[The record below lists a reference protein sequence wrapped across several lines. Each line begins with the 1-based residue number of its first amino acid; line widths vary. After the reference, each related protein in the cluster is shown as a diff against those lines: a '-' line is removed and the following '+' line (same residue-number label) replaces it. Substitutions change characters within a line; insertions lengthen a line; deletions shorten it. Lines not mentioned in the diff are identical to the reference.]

1 MAYAQQISQFVDE
14 QLPGFV
20 QDEAPLFADFLQA
33 YYEYIEQSGQAL
45 GTLRT
50 LTQNQDIDQASDEF
64 VQYFFDEVVRDIP
77 PDVRGDKR
85 ILAKNIKDLYRA
97 KGSQNAYKFLFRLLF
112 DTDVEF
118 SYPGDKIL
126 RASDG
131 RFDQKT
137 TLRCVLDLAGNPID
151 ALGGEIIVGAGG
163 GRARVDSIVTT
174 IEGGLTIRTLNLFEV
189 EGEFFDG
196 EVISVINSD
205 ITGTVN
211 ATIGPL
217 RSLTV
222 IDGGA
227 RHVSGDLVSIVST
240 QGTGANGTA
249 RVLSTVGDSAVDFR
263 IVDGGS
269 GYRANVIYSTTEGG
283 GSSLTPAISGGSGQG
298 ASFRV
303 KTLSNTETI
312 SLNTDVIN
320 LMRNVSIG
328 SDPFNSDPFIDA
340 NVNATLASSNVD
352 TTLTTALSF
361 NTAAEIGTIAELEL
375 INPGFG
381 YALLPTANV
390 VDTGVIELLGEL
402 DDGSGG
408 IKGQNAVIV
417 ANNLFGAASSLEVVQ
432 RGFRYNKNNTVAFRN
447 LTSSNTFNGTASL
460 VPTGV
465 ANTVGVYSDNN
476 RGILG
481 GDNVLQDN
489 FYYQEYSYVLRSRI
503 GQDLYKSVV
512 DKLLHPSGTIL
523 FTDQIIEI
531 TIEQTVPSVVTVES
545 EFEIEFTPPLQIQ
558 TTVVTVQEA
567 EIVRRQDLQLD
578 VAETPVVT
586 AGPVVVSFRLED
598 VGGIASTVVVTD
610 ATTIGAP
617 TEPEIVISIEDVTI
631 APTTAFGTSQLDI
644 TIEDVGAIASTVV
657 FGGDNELVISI
668 EDASAIA
675 STVAFGTP
683 QIDISIEDVTIA
695 PTTTFA
701 TADTIEPM
709 ADVELN
715 ANPFNTDGDIG
726 SVTTELGTANV
737 DTTLVT
743 ALGGGII
750 ITQ

>member
-50 LTQNQDIDQASDEF
+50 LTQNQDIDQASDDF
-64 VQYFFDEVVRDIP
+64 VQFFFNEVIKEIP
-77 PDVRGDKR
+77 PNVRGDKA

-131 RFDQKT
+131 RFNKET
-137 TLRCVLDLAGNPID
+137 TLRAVLELNGNSLD
-151 ALGGEIIVGAGG
+151 SLGGETVVGNQGA
-163 GRARVDSIVTT
+163 RARVDSITTT
-174 IEGGLTIRTLNLFEV
+174 IESGLTIRTLKLSEV

-196 EVISVINSD
+196 ETFSVINST

-227 RHVSGDLVSIVST
+227 RHLQGDIVNVVST
-240 QGTGANGTA
+240 QGTGASGTA
-249 RVLSTVGDSAVDFR
+249 RVVSTVGDSAVDFR
-263 IVDGGS
+263 IVNGGS

-283 GSSLTPAISGGSGQG
+283 GSTLTPGISGGSGQG

-303 KTLSNTETI
+303 KTISSVETV
-312 SLNTDVIN
+312 SLNTDTIEG
-320 LMRNVSIG
+320 MRNVRLT
-328 SDPFNSDPFIDA
+328 SDPFSADPFIDNTVATTLASA
-340 NVNATLASSNVD
+340 NVN

-361 NTAAEIGTIAELEL
+361 NTSAQVGTISEIELV
-375 INPGFG
+375 NPGTG
-381 YALLPTANV
+381 YSTIPTVNAI
-390 VDTGVIELLGEL
+390 DTGVIEILGEL
-402 DDGSGG
+402 SDGSGG

-417 ANNLFGAASSLEVVQ
+417 ANNLFGTISELEVVNQ
-432 RGFRYNKNNTVAFRN
+432 GVRYNKNNTVSIRN
-447 LTSSNTFNGTASL
+447 ITSSNTFNGVASL

-465 ANTVGVYSDNN
+465 ANTVGVYADNN

-489 FYYQEYSYVLRSRI
+489 YYYQEYSYVLQSRI
-503 GQDLYKSVV
+503 GQDLYRAVV
-512 DKLLHPSGTIL
+512 EKLLHPSGTIL
-523 FTDQIIEI
+523 FSNQIIEI
-531 TIEQTVPSVVTVES
+531 EIQQEIPTVVEVKS
-545 EFEIEFTPPLQIQ
+545 APIEIEFVPPTLIQ
-558 TTVVTVQEA
+558 TNLVEMVEA
-567 EIVRRQDLQLD
+567 DVVRRQELQLN
-578 VAETPVVT
+578 VAETVVVT
-586 AGPVVVSFRLED
+586 AGPVVVSFRID
-598 VGGIASTVVVTD
+598 PVG
-610 ATTIGAP
+610 
-617 TEPEIVISIEDVTI
+617 TI
-631 APTTAFGTSQLDI
+631 APTTVVTSPEIVLTIGNVGGITSTTAFT
-644 TIEDVGAIASTVV
+644 
-657 FGGDNELVISI
+657 
-668 EDASAIA
+668 
-675 STVAFGTP
+675 TP
-683 QIDISIEDVTIA
+683 
-695 PTTTFA
+695 
-701 TADTIEPM
+701 DTIQPM
-709 ADVELN
+709 ADVNLN
-715 ANPFNTDGDIG
+715 ANPFSSDGDIG
-726 SVTTELGTANV
+726 SVTTELSSANV
-737 DTTLVT
+737 DTTLIT

>member
-1 MAYAQQISQFVDE
+1 MAYARQISQFVDE
-14 QLPGFV
+14 QLPGFI

-33 YYEYIEQSGQAL
+33 YYEYVEQSGQAL

-50 LTQNQDIDQASDEF
+50 LTQNQDIDQAADEF
-64 VQYFFDEVVRDIP
+64 VQYFFDEVVKDIP
-77 PDVRGDKR
+77 PDVRGDKA

-97 KGSQNAYKFLFRLLF
+97 KGSQNAYKFLFRLLY

-118 SYPGDKIL
+118 FYPGDKIL

-137 TLRCVLDLAGNPID
+137 TLRCVLDLAGNTID

-163 GRARVDSIVTT
+163 GRARVDSVVTT
-174 IEGGLTIRTLNLFEV
+174 IEGGLTIRTLNLSEV

-196 EVISVINSD
+196 ETISVINSD

-227 RHVSGDLVSIVST
+227 RHVSGDIVNVIST

-283 GSSLTPAISGGSGQG
+283 GSPLTPAISGGSGQG

-303 KTLSNTETI
+303 KTITNTETI
-312 SLNTDVIN
+312 SLNTDIIN
-320 LMRNVSIG
+320 DMRNVRID
-328 SDPFNSDPFIDA
+328 SDPFSSDPFISA

-352 TTLTTALSF
+352 TTLTTALTF
-361 NTAAEIGTIAELEL
+361 NASAEVGEISELEL

-381 YALLPTANV
+381 YAVLPSVTV
-390 VDTGVIELLGEL
+390 EDTGIIELLGEL

-408 IKGQNAVIV
+408 IKGKNAVIV
-417 ANNLFGAASSLEVVQ
+417 ANNLFGTISELGVVNQ
-432 RGFRYNKNNTVAFRN
+432 GVRYNKNNTVSIRN
-447 LTSSNTFNGTASL
+447 TTSSNTFNATASL

-503 GQDLYKSVV
+503 GQDLYKAVV

-523 FTDQIIEI
+523 FSDQIIEI
-531 TIEQTVPSVVTVES
+531 QIVQEVPTVVTVQS
-545 EFEIEFTPPLQIQ
+545 EPVEIEFTPPILIQ
-558 TTVVTVQEA
+558 TNLVEMVEA
-567 EIVRRQDLQLD
+567 EVIRRQDLQLD
-578 VAETPVVT
+578 VAETVVVT
-586 AGPVVVSFRLED
+586 AGPVVVSFRIDNVDTIPSGEVVTEGALLGDPTEPEVQISIED
-598 VGGIASTVVVTD
+598 VGGIVST
-610 ATTIGAP
+610 A
-617 TEPEIVISIEDVTI
+617 VIS
-631 APTTAFGTSQLDI
+631 
-644 TIEDVGAIASTVV
+644 
-657 FGGDNELVISI
+657 
-668 EDASAIA
+668 
-675 STVAFGTP
+675 TP
-683 QIDISIEDVTIA
+683 
-695 PTTTFA
+695 
-701 TADTIEPM
+701 DTIEPM
-709 ADVELN
+709 ASVLLSSD
-715 ANPFNTDGDIG
+715 PFSTDGNIG
-726 SVTTELGTANV
+726 NATPILASSNV
-737 DTTLVT
+737 DTTIVT
-743 ALGGGII
+743 ALGCGII

>member
-50 LTQNQDIDQASDEF
+50 LTQNQDIDQASDDF
-64 VQYFFDEVVRDIP
+64 VQFFFNEVIKEIP
-77 PDVRGDKR
+77 PNVRGDKA

-131 RFDQKT
+131 RFNKET
-137 TLRCVLDLAGNPID
+137 TLRAVLELNGNSLD
-151 ALGGEIIVGAGG
+151 SLGGETVVGNQGA
-163 GRARVDSIVTT
+163 RARVDSITTT
-174 IEGGLTIRTLNLFEV
+174 IESGLTIRTLKLSEV

-196 EVISVINSD
+196 ETFSVINST

-227 RHVSGDLVSIVST
+227 RHLQGDIVNVVST
-240 QGTGANGTA
+240 QGTGASGTA
-249 RVLSTVGDSAVDFR
+249 RVVSTVGDSAVDFR
-263 IVDGGS
+263 IVNGGS

-283 GSSLTPAISGGSGQG
+283 GSTLTPGISGGSGQG

-303 KTLSNTETI
+303 KTISSVETV
-312 SLNTDVIN
+312 SLNTDTIEG
-320 LMRNVSIG
+320 MRNVRLT
-328 SDPFNSDPFIDA
+328 SDPFSADPFIDNTVATTLASA
-340 NVNATLASSNVD
+340 NVN

-361 NTAAEIGTIAELEL
+361 NTSAQVGTISEIELV
-375 INPGFG
+375 NPGTG
-381 YALLPTANV
+381 YSTIPTVNAI
-390 VDTGVIELLGEL
+390 DTGVIEILGEL
-402 DDGSGG
+402 SDGSGG

-417 ANNLFGAASSLEVVQ
+417 ANNLFGTISELEVVNQ
-432 RGFRYNKNNTVAFRN
+432 GVRYNKNNTVSIRN
-447 LTSSNTFNGTASL
+447 ITSSNTFNGVASL

-465 ANTVGVYSDNN
+465 ANTVGVYADNN

-489 FYYQEYSYVLRSRI
+489 YYYQEYSYVLQSRI
-503 GQDLYKSVV
+503 GQDLYRAVV
-512 DKLLHPSGTIL
+512 EKLLHPSGTIL
-523 FTDQIIEI
+523 FSNQIIEI
-531 TIEQTVPSVVTVES
+531 EIQQEIPTVVEVKS
-545 EFEIEFTPPLQIQ
+545 APIEIEFVPPTLIQ
-558 TTVVTVQEA
+558 TNLVEMVEA
-567 EIVRRQDLQLD
+567 DVVRRQELQLN
-578 VAETPVVT
+578 VAETVVVT
-586 AGPVVVSFRLED
+586 AGPVVVSFRID
-598 VGGIASTVVVTD
+598 PVG
-610 ATTIGAP
+610 
-617 TEPEIVISIEDVTI
+617 TI
-631 APTTAFGTSQLDI
+631 APTTVVTSPEIVLTIGNVGGI
-644 TIEDVGAIASTVV
+644 TSTT
-657 FGGDNELVISI
+657 
-668 EDASAIA
+668 A
-675 STVAFGTP
+675 
-683 QIDISIEDVTIA
+683 
-695 PTTTFA
+695 FA
-701 TADTIEPM
+701 TPDTIQPM
-709 ADVELN
+709 ADVNLN
-715 ANPFNTDGDIG
+715 ANPFSSDGDIG
-726 SVTTELGTANV
+726 SVTTELSSANV
-737 DTTLVT
+737 DTTLIT

>member
-33 YYEYIEQSGQAL
+33 YYEYVEQSGQAL

-50 LTQNQDIDQASDEF
+50 LTQNQDIDQAADDF
-64 VQYFFDEVVRDIP
+64 VQFFFDEVIKEIP
-77 PDVRGDKR
+77 PDVRGDKT

-131 RFDQKT
+131 RFNKET
-137 TLRCVLDLAGNPID
+137 TLRAVLELNGNSLD
-151 ALGGEIIVGAGG
+151 SLGGETVVGDQG
-163 GRARVDSIVTT
+163 GRARVDSITTT
-174 IEGGLTIRTLNLFEV
+174 IEAGLTIRTLKLSEV

-196 EVISVINSD
+196 ETFSVINST

-227 RHVSGDLVSIVST
+227 RHLQGDIVNVVST
-240 QGTGANGTA
+240 QGTGADGTA
-249 RVLSTVGDSAVDFR
+249 RVVSTVGDSAVDFR

-283 GSSLTPAISGGSGQG
+283 GSTLTPGITGGSGQG

-303 KTLSNTETI
+303 KTITDVETV
-312 SLNTDVIN
+312 SLNTDIIEG
-320 LMRNVSIG
+320 MRNVRLD
-328 SDPFNSDPFIDA
+328 SDPFSTDPFIDGS
-340 NVNATLASSNVD
+340 VNATLASANVD

-361 NTAAEIGTIAELEL
+361 NTAAEVGTISELEL

-381 YALLPTANV
+381 YETLPTV
-390 VDTGVIELLGEL
+390 DVEDTGVIEILGEI

-408 IKGQNAVIV
+408 IKGKNAVIV
-417 ANNLFGAASSLEVVQ
+417 ANNLFGTISELDVVNQ
-432 RGFRYNKNNTVAFRN
+432 GVRYNKNNTVSIRN
-447 LTSSNTFNGTASL
+447 TTSSNTFNATASL

-465 ANTVGVYSDNN
+465 ANTVGVYADDN

-503 GQDLYKSVV
+503 GQDLYRAVV
-512 DKLLHPSGTIL
+512 EKLLHPSGTIL
-523 FTDQIIEI
+523 FSDQIIEI
-531 TIEQTVPSVVTVES
+531 EIQQAIPTVVEVES
-545 EFEIEFTPPLQIQ
+545 APVEIEFTPPILIQ
-558 TTVVTVQEA
+558 TNLVEMVEA
-567 EIVRRQDLQLD
+567 EVIRRQDLQLD
-578 VAETPVVT
+578 VAETVVVT
-586 AGPVVVSFRLED
+586 AGPVVVSFRIDPVDTIPSAEVVTVGTTIGDPTEPEVQISIED
-598 VGGIASTVVVTD
+598 VGGIVST
-610 ATTIGAP
+610 A
-617 TEPEIVISIEDVTI
+617 VIS
-631 APTTAFGTSQLDI
+631 
-644 TIEDVGAIASTVV
+644 
-657 FGGDNELVISI
+657 
-668 EDASAIA
+668 
-675 STVAFGTP
+675 TP
-683 QIDISIEDVTIA
+683 
-695 PTTTFA
+695 
-701 TADTIEPM
+701 DTIEPM

-715 ANPFNTDGDIG
+715 ANPFSSDGDIG
-726 SVTTELGTANV
+726 NATPILASSNV